1 MAGLSQLRLVLYRI
15 RAKLIEHPVF
25 TRGRGVPIDDSA
37 HSKELEELDDLS
49 SQLRLVL
56 RELHNRS
63 NLLNARRQGLWN
75 IDPQDR
81 FRARD
86 SIRSQADQLD
96 DVLALAHDVQELL
109 EDLLRKSGLVSEG
122 EIAKGIGE
130 LIEKLYHEAHEH
142 GEVNGAPDGL
152 SYTSPSPNHFAGSV
166 EGVGLLIFVAL
177 RAFIYASKQKKS
189 RKAQPKAPELPV
201 GMRPPQGPRPPR

>member
-1 MAGLSQLRLVLYRI
+1 MAGLNQLRLVLYRI
-15 RAKLIEHPVF
+15 RGKLIEHPVF
-25 TRGRGVPIDDSA
+25 TRGHGVPVDDSA
-37 HSKELEELDDLS
+37 HNKELEELEDLAT
-49 SQLRLVL
+49 QLRLVL
-56 RELHNRS
+56 RELRNRS
-63 NLLNARRQGLWN
+63 NLLTARRQGLWN

-86 SIRSQADQLD
+86 SIRSQADELD
-96 DVLALAHDVQELL
+96 DVLALAYEVQELL

-142 GEVNGAPDGL
+142 GEVHGAPDGL

-166 EGVGLLIFVAL
+166 EGVGLLVFVAL
-177 RAFIYASKQKKS
+177 RAFIYASKKKKS
-189 RKAQPKAPELPV
+189 SKPQTQEPRKT
-201 GMRPPQGPRPPR
+201 R